1 VSVRIAPI
9 LRVNGEASMARQTIV
24 AGNWKMHGNHAEN
37 QRLLKAI
44 DNQLDGDL
52 QTKVMVFP
60 PFTYLSQIADLLSNS
75 SSILEGKNEGK
86 GKSKIDLGAQTLS
99 EHKSG
104 AFTGEISAAMLV
116 DLGCSHVLVGHS
128 ERRSLYNESS
138 QLVANKFAAALEAGL
153 TPILCIGET
162 LSERDAG
169 RTMDIVFRQIDAVL
183 DTAGI
188 AGLSKGIIAY
198 EPVWAIGTGKTASPE
213 QAQEVHSEIRSH
225 LDELDQELANNMQIL
240 YGGSVNATNAS
251 ELFAMVDIDGG
262 LIGGAALK
270 ADDFFKICVAAG

>member
-1 VSVRIAPI
+1 
-9 LRVNGEASMARQTIV
+9 MARQTIV